1 MNRSVRTVL
10 TGLYHDRVQTPRLS
24 DTSYAVLGLLDL
36 FEPATPYQ
44 LKQIAQVS
52 IFHFWSIP
60 HTQLYTECARLAEAG
75 LVDERREES
84 GRRRRVYRLSAAG
97 RKALRAWRADPNT
110 DLYELRDPGLLKLFC
125 GADPA
130 SLAEVQVKRHE
141 RRLHSYQELLD
152 QTDMSDGMRLS
163 VESGIGHEREYVRF
177 WSRLKEGRNEKR

>member
-1 MNRSVRTVL
+1 MMIALS
-10 TGLYHDRVQTPRLS
+10 TPRLS

-75 LVDERREES
+75 LLDERREES

-130 SLAEVQVKRHE
+130 SLAEAQVERHE

-163 VESGIGHEREYVRF
+163 LESGIGHEREYVRF
-177 WSRLKEGRNEKR
+177 WSRLQDGRNKKR

>member
-1 MNRSVRTVL
+1 MMVAMS
-10 TGLYHDRVQTPRLS
+10 TPRLS

-75 LVDERREES
+75 LLDERREES

-130 SLAEVQVKRHE
+130 SLAEVQVERHE

-177 WSRLKEGRNEKR
+177 WSKLRS

>member
-1 MNRSVRTVL
+1 MVMAMS
-10 TGLYHDRVQTPRLS
+10 TPRLS
-24 DTSYAVLGLLDL
+24 DTSYAVLGLLDS

-75 LVDERREES
+75 LLDERREKG

-97 RKALRAWRADPNT
+97 RKALKEWRADPDTNQS
-110 DLYELRDPGLLKLFC
+110 ELRDPGFLKLFC

-130 SLAEVQVKRHE
+130 SLAVTQLERHE
-141 RRLHSYQELLD
+141 RRLHSYQELIQ
-152 QTDMSDGMRLS
+152 QTDMSEGMRLAL
-163 VESGIGHEREYVRF
+163 EAGIGHEREYIRF
-177 WSRLKEGRNEKR
+177 WSRVREGPDKTAPSPG

>member
-1 MNRSVRTVL
+1 MNAMS
-10 TGLYHDRVQTPRLS
+10 TPRLS

-60 HTQLYTECARLAEAG
+60 HTQLYTECARLADTG
-75 LVDERREES
+75 LLDERREET

-130 SLAEVQVKRHE
+130 SLAEAQVERHE

-177 WSRLKEGRNEKR
+177 WSRLKEGGNKKRAG

>member
-1 MNRSVRTVL
+1 MS
-10 TGLYHDRVQTPRLS
+10 GMATPRLS

-130 SLAEVQVKRHE
+130 SLAEVQVERHE

-177 WSRLKEGRNEKR
+177 WSRLKEGRNKKR

>member
-1 MNRSVRTVL
+1 MP
-10 TGLYHDRVQTPRLS
+10 DPRLS

-44 LKQIAQVS
+44 LKQVAQVS

-60 HTQLYTECARLAEAG
+60 HTQLYTECGRLAEAG
-75 LVDERREES
+75 LLEERREEG

-97 RKALRAWRADPNT
+97 RKAFKAWRADPNT

-130 SLAEVQVKRHE
+130 SLAETQLERHE

-152 QTDMSDGMRLS
+152 QTDMSGGMRLAL
-163 VESGIGHEREYVRF
+163 EAGIGHEREYVRF
-177 WSRLKEGRNEKR
+177 WSRLQEDDSKTR

>member
-1 MNRSVRTVL
+1 MS
-10 TGLYHDRVQTPRLS
+10 TPRLS
-24 DTSYAVLGLLDL
+24 DTSCAVLGLLDL

-75 LVDERREES
+75 LLDERREES

-97 RKALRAWRADPNT
+97 RKALKEWRADPNT

-130 SLAEVQVKRHE
+130 SLAEAQVERHE
-141 RRLHSYQELLD
+141 RRLHSYQELID
-152 QTDMSDGMRLS
+152 QTDMSDGMRLAL
-163 VESGIGHEREYVRF
+163 ESGIGHEREYVRF
-177 WSRLKEGRNEKR
+177 WSRLREGDERKG

>member
-1 MNRSVRTVL
+1 MSAMS
-10 TGLYHDRVQTPRLS
+10 TPRLS

-130 SLAEVQVKRHE
+130 SLAEVQVERHE

-177 WSRLKEGRNEKR
+177 WSRLKEGRNKKR